1 MDICYIKRNLL
12 QENKTEAYYPVHV
25 YASEYSYMY
34 NRYFFQQLSSTYV
47 NRVQYMVAKAIL
59 FYYLPP

>member
-34 NRYFFQQLSSTYV
+34 NRYFLS
-47 NRVQYMVAKAIL
+47 N
-59 FYYLPP
+59 YLHM

>member
-34 NRYFFQQLSSTYV
+34 NRYFF
-47 NRVQYMVAKAIL
+47 
-59 FYYLPP
+59 